1 MIKRIAITTLV
12 LLVGYTLVIH
22 FNNNAVNAG
31 QYNEQRNIITAE
43 RYLYGNTDTL
53 MGVIVGSSLAER
65 IDVDSIGGIYNLS
78 FRGGGAQDGLKILLM
93 KKKIP
98 PLVFVETNFSFNEV
112 KESFQKN
119 FDPGFTYPEKLY
131 IPILRSGNQPLS
143 VVLGKLRNRKKPKKV
158 IDTNTNNTE
167 NGTFFK
173 AMLDIQKHAYS
184 HPDTNMIKRSL
195 SQLKAYVDAV
205 EKKGS
210 KVYFLQMPVNKALLD
225 LPLSKAIRA
234 GYARNFP
241 DAKYVPIP
249 DSLISICRTADG
261 IHLNEYSAWM
271 FAKYF
276 RDYFYNWRVND

>member
-12 LLVGYTLVIH
+12 LLFGYALVIH
-22 FNNNAVNAG
+22 FHNDALNAG
-31 QYNEQRNIITAE
+31 QYSEQRNIIKAE

-53 MGVIVGSSLAER
+53 QGVIVGSSLAER
-65 IDVDSIGGIYNLS
+65 IDVDSMRGIYNLA
-78 FRGGGAQDGLKILLM
+78 FGGYGAQDGLKILLT
-93 KKKIP
+93 KKTIP

-119 FDPGFTYPEKLY
+119 FDPDFAYPEKLY

-143 VVLGKLRNRKKPKKV
+143 VVLGTLRNRKKPKKV
-158 IDTNTNNTE
+158 IDTSMNNTE
-167 NGTFFK
+167 NGSIFK
-173 AMLDIQKHAYS
+173 TMLKIQKKAFS
-184 HPDTNMIKRSL
+184 HLDTNMIKTSL
-195 SQLKAYVDAV
+195 LQLKGYVNAV
-205 EKKGS
+205 EKRGS

-249 DSLISICRTADG
+249 DSLISVCKTADG
-261 IHLNEYSAWM
+261 IHLNEYSAWV
-271 FAKYF
+271 FARYF
-276 RDYFYNWRVND
+276 RDYFYKLETK